1 MGLHQVWVHGTAFAP
16 PENPSQGLENVDN
29 VPYTDVL
36 GLRQG
41 WGATWIGNAG
51 SANWFHVSIPTPA
64 VVDDATASLKRVFVL
79 FSTGQGL
86 SGPGLGGPTVTDVH
100 VWDGSNRIQTFGGLQ
115 GWGDR
120 RGDLDGVNTFVLPSQ
135 PGIRFGV
142 GISVRVQFETIGVQ
156 RIEFAGA
163 GADFELAPLI
173 VRLIPFFGILR
184 RKRSATPSAP
194 NP

>member
-1 MGLHQVWVHGTAFAP
+1 MGLHQVWAHGTAFAP

-36 GLRQG
+36 GLRYG

-51 SANWFHVSIPTPA
+51 SANWFHVSIPTPTI
-64 VVDDATASLKRVFVL
+64 VDDASASLQRVFVL

-86 SGPGLGGPTVTDVH
+86 SGPGSGGPTVTDVH
-100 VWDGSNRIQTFGGLQ
+100 VWDGSARIQTFGGLQ

-120 RGDLDGVNTFVLPSQ
+120 RGSLDSINTFVLPSA
-135 PGIRFGV
+135 PRIRFGI
-142 GISVRVQFETIGVQ
+142 GISVRVQFETIGEQ
-156 RIEFAGA
+156 RIEFAAA

-173 VRLIPFFGILR
+173 VRLIPFLGKLR
-184 RKRSATPSAP
+184 RKESAISQYP